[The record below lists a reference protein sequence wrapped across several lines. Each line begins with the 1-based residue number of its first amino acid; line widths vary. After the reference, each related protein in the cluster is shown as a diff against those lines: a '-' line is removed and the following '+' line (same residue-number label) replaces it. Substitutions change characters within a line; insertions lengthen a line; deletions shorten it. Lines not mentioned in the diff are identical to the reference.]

1 MTAKEL
7 YTSLIFLYKN
17 LMFPQKESARQWSME
32 EIDRM
37 DLHFFDE
44 LMKFNEEQQSPKEED
59 VYLSDIW

>member
-1 MTAKEL
+1 
-7 YTSLIFLYKN
+7 
-17 LMFPQKESARQWSME
+17 MFPKDEKARQWSMQ

-44 LMKFNEEQQSPKEED
+44 LMEHDEEEPEKPQED

>member
-17 LMFPQKESARQWSME
+17 LMFPKDEKTRAWSME

-44 LMKFNEEQQSPKEED
+44 LMQHNEEGKEAPEED
-59 VYLSDIW
+59 VYLSDVW